1 MEGREKIAPR
11 VIDRCQLSQIDFDLL
26 VWAQR
31 RAPGLFCF
39 SNPRALELAR
49 EFKPA
54 NLAILVNR
62 DA

>member
-1 MEGREKIAPR
+1 MKGGEKIAPCL
-11 VIDRCQLSQIDFDLL
+11 IDRRQLSQIDFDVL

-31 RAPGLFCF
+31 SAPGTFCF
-39 SNPRALELAR
+39 VDPRALELAR

-54 NLAILVNR
+54 YIAILVNR